1 MPEDRVDAVARA
13 IDLRFVR
20 DGATP
25 PAHLRV
31 EPAGGATAQR
41 LG

>member
-1 MPEDRVDAVARA
+1 
-13 IDLRFVR
+13 VR

-31 EPAGGATAQR
+31 EPAGGASAQR
-41 LG
+41 VD